1 MRNGYREKENMIF
14 TNLNDD
20 LQNKSLAKKI
30 YECIKFTKENDLKS
44 YEPGKYEIPGTEI
57 KMNIDHYNTKSEEQG
72 GWESHLKYLDVQI
85 MLEGQ
90 EYIAFNNIHNLE
102 ETERIVENDFLKH
115 KGPELFRVLLKA
127 GDVLVFYPEDV
138 HMPGLQVEKS
148 GSAKKVVFKID
159 VNLL

>member
-1 MRNGYREKENMIF
+1 MIF
-14 TNLNDD
+14 TNLKDE
-20 LQNKSLAKKI
+20 LQNKSLSKKI
-30 YECIKFTKENDLKS
+30 YECIKFTGENDLKK
-44 YEPGKYEIPGTEI
+44 YETGKYEVPGTEI
-57 KMNIDHYNTKSEEQG
+57 KMNIDNYNTKSEDNG
-72 GWESHLKYLDVQI
+72 MWESHLKYLDVQI

-90 EYIAFNNIHNLE
+90 EYIAVNNIHNLE
-102 ETERIVENDFLKH
+102 EEERHVENDFLKH

-148 GSAKKVVFKID
+148 ENVKKVVFKID